1 LTHAVMQPELR
12 YRRTWLSGGI
22 AMVLI
27 ITVVCLLPSTE
38 LPSTGLSDKTEHF
51 LAFGAVAFWFGSI
64 VVRRDLPW
72 VFLAVVAFGALIE
85 VAQSTMGLGR
95 QGDLLDLA
103 ADSIGVAL
111 GIALVLTPLGRWARW
126 VERQIAKVRASRARA

>member
-1 LTHAVMQPELR
+1 MQPELR
-12 YRRTWLSGGI
+12 YRRSWLCGGI
-22 AMVLI
+22 SMVLV

-51 LAFGAVAFWFGSI
+51 LAFGALAFWFGSI

-72 VFLAVVAFGALIE
+72 VFLAVVAFGGFIE
-85 VAQSTMGLGR
+85 IAQATMGLGR
-95 QGDLLDLA
+95 QGDWFDLA

-111 GIALVLTPLGRWARW
+111 GVLLVLTPLGRWARW
-126 VERQIAKVRASRARA
+126 VELQVARLRTARPRA

>member
-1 LTHAVMQPELR
+1 MQPELR
-12 YRRTWLSGGI
+12 YRRSWLSGGI
-22 AMVLI
+22 AMVLV

-51 LAFGAVAFWFGSI
+51 LAFGALAFWFGSI

-72 VFLAVVAFGALIE
+72 VLLAVVAFGGLIE
-85 VAQSTMGLGR
+85 FLQSAMGWGR

-103 ADSIGVAL
+103 ADSIGATL
-111 GIALVLTPLGRWARW
+111 GVLLVLTPLGRWARW
-126 VERQIAKVRASRARA
+126 FELLVARVRAGRARA

>member
-1 LTHAVMQPELR
+1 MQPELR
-12 YRRTWLSGGI
+12 YRRSWLSGGI
-22 AMVLI
+22 AMVLV
-27 ITVVCLLPSTE
+27 ITVVCLLPATE

-51 LAFGAVAFWFGSI
+51 LAFGALAFWFGSI

-72 VFLAVVAFGALIE
+72 VFLAAVAFGGLIE
-85 VAQSTMGLGR
+85 FLQSAMGWGR

-111 GIALVLTPLGRWARW
+111 GVLLVLTPLGRWARW
-126 VERQIAKVRASRARA
+126 FELQVARVRAARARA